1 MKQVRVYGVAAG
13 IALLAAVGCSSSG
26 GAESNAGLPAGGM
39 HDSVKKTAHGDITE
53 YLIPRPAKNVPKTLP
68 IGITTGPDGA
78 VWFAERGLGKLG
90 RIDLKTK
97 IIAQFRLK
105 GQARFPQNLV
115 TGPDGNFWV
124 AAGSTRT
131 WRAQNEG
138 PDPYAAIIR
147 ATPAGEQIGTFP
159 LPMESDPRS
168 ITPGPD
174 GALWFTETSGFIGRI
189 TTEGELKQFPIP
201 HHNMAFGITIGPDGN
216 LWFCE
221 LFNDKVVRIT
231 TSGKIKIITFPKHS
245 GPTHIVAGPDGYL
258 YVTEKFSSQVAQ
270 LTTAGT
276 IMQQFNLSP
285 GSYLEGI
292 AAGSDGNLYVTEMGS
307 GKIAQV
313 TLPNGSVTE
322 FDPPTPNSRPWKI
335 AAGPDGNIWFTESAA
350 GKIGKVTI

>member
-13 IALLAAVGCSSSG
+13 IALLAAVGCSGSG
-26 GAESNAGLPAGGM
+26 GAGSNAGLPAAAIR
-39 HDSVKKTAHGDITE
+39 DSAKKAAHGDIAE

-90 RIDLKTK
+90 RIDLNTN
-97 IIAQFRLK
+97 IITQFRLK
-105 GQARFPQNLV
+105 GQARFPQNV
-115 TGPDGNFWV
+115 ATGPDGNLWV

-131 WRAQNEG
+131 WRAENHKD
-138 PDPYAAIIR
+138 DPYAAIIR
-147 ATPAGEQIGTFP
+147 MTPKGKQIGYFS
-159 LPMESDPRS
+159 LPMYSDPRS

-174 GALWFTETSGFIGRI
+174 GNLWFTEFSGFIGQI
-189 TTEGELKQFPIP
+189 TTEGAITSFSIP
-201 HHNMAFGITIGPDGN
+201 HSNPAFGITAGPDGN

-231 TSGKIKIITFPKHS
+231 TSGKITKFSFPKHS
-245 GPTHIVAGPDGYL
+245 GPTHIVAGRDGYL

-270 LTTAGT
+270 LTTTGT
-276 IMQQFNLSP
+276 IVNQFSLPP

-292 AAGSDGNLYVTEMGS
+292 AVGSDGNLYVTEMGT

-313 TLPNGSVTE
+313 TLADGSATE

-335 AAGPDGNIWFTESAA
+335 TAGPDGNIWFTESAT
-350 GKIGKVTI
+350 GKIGKLSI